1 MNYIYSTIYIERI
14 YYWKYNYSLYYFYH
28 CYSFKERNSPKKES
42 FPYVSFLSSSLSFG
56 GWCVSQVRSLLC
68 VRVFTDGELVW
79 SVGQWF

>member
-42 FPYVSFLSSSLSFG
+42 FPYISFLSSSLSFG
-56 GWCVSQVRSLLC
+56 GSLVVDESSHAYHIDAL
-68 VRVFTDGELVW
+68 
-79 SVGQWF
+79 